1 MPQWVASDEGIRTEN
16 FLAMIIQKLYS
27 TILRIRV
34 TDSYCLI
41 QWMKWIDIFLN
52 GTFNTLWKN
61 HSLCF
66 YVLFLQVEMRRNW
79 KITWK
84 RNSSKIR
91 NKNFEKMVDLQLHCP
106 SGDRQAKSYLLIQ
119 KEKLTNVVE
128 SDEYDQDCLFTPLKG
143 GAFWR
148 PW

>member
-52 GTFNTLWKN
+52 GTFNTL
-61 HSLCF
+61 
-66 YVLFLQVEMRRNW
+66 
-79 KITWK
+79 
-84 RNSSKIR
+84 
-91 NKNFEKMVDLQLHCP
+91 
-106 SGDRQAKSYLLIQ
+106 
-119 KEKLTNVVE
+119 
-128 SDEYDQDCLFTPLKG
+128 
-143 GAFWR
+143 
-148 PW
+148 